1 MCDTNNNDINFKEE
15 ETEVEDIEKIKKRL
29 KQLNNPKNKKYIYY
43 YKDGKFKRKKKENN

>member
-1 MCDTNNNDINFKEE
+1 MYDDNNNDINFKEE
-15 ETEVEDIEKIKKRL
+15 EPVAEDIKKIKKRL